1 MPRNVGNGSRGIGR
15 CWCSA
20 RIVGSLLVLSFACRG
35 EDGVGGL
42 AFVDD

>member
-1 MPRNVGNGSRGIGR
+1 MVDVQLEF
-15 CWCSA
+15 
-20 RIVGSLLVLSFACRG
+20 VGSFVVLSFACRG